1 VFDIKKAMTPIVDL
15 VRVYAL
21 KHRVFEV
28 NTGERMKALR
38 SLDVFSETAYHELSQ
53 SYYFLMSM
61 RLKKQA
67 TQIIYDKTAPDNY
80 IDLSGLTK
88 IERVTLKEIFKV
100 IGNFQSKIK
109 IDFTNSIL

>member
-1 VFDIKKAMTPIVDL
+1 MTPIVDL
-15 VRVYAL
+15 VRVYSL

-38 SLDVFSETAYHELSQ
+38 QLDVFTETAYHELSQ

-67 TQIIYDKTAPDNY
+67 TQIIYDKTVPDNY